1 LKRGTRLKRF
11 TPEEDALLIE
21 LRLVHYGKGPGRPW
35 GHQAA
40 IGGLRII
47 AAKLG
52 RDKSSIQ
59 WRLRVLAARD
69 ELWQF

>member
-1 LKRGTRLKRF
+1 MKRGTRLKRF
-11 TPEEDALLIE
+11 TPEEDARLIA

-35 GHQAA
+35 GEAAA

-59 WRLRVLAARD
+59 WRLRVLAERD
-69 ELWQF
+69 ELWEF